1 MSKVVR
7 FWENTAQTPIQI
19 VEAPIFIEL
28 GLRVYIKRD
37 DLIHAYISGNKWRKL
52 KYNLIEAEKSGFQ
65 TLLTFGGAFS
75 NHIAAVAAAGKAL
88 DFGTIGIIRGEELNP
103 DSNPTLQFAAKCG
116 MKLHFVGRTAY
127 RDKETLAHLYGRDA
141 FVIPEG
147 GSNQWAVQGVAEMV
161 EEVKKQLD
169 GKIDYFCTALGT
181 GGTAAGIVSAFED
194 DVLVFP
200 SLKISSEEAAQLVL
214 THIPEPKGRL
224 KVIEKYHFGGYGKMN
239 NALLEFIREF
249 EMQTGIPLEQVYTAK
264 MMYGLGEL
272 AKEGFFKPGTQMV
285 VLHTGGLQGRSE
297 LLPPIKRK

>member
-1 MSKVVR
+1 M
-7 FWENTAQTPIQI
+7 QI
-19 VEAPIFIEL
+19 VEAPIFVEL

-52 KYNLIEAEKSGFQ
+52 KYNLIEAEKNGFQ

-88 DFGTIGIIRGEELNP
+88 DFDTIGIIRGEELSP

-116 MKLHFVGRTAY
+116 MKLHFVNRTLY
-127 RDKETLAHLYGRDA
+127 RDKEQLTQRYGRDA

-147 GSNQWAVQGVAEMV
+147 GSNQLAVKGVAEMV
-161 EEVKKQLD
+161 EEVKNQLD

-181 GGTAAGIVSAFED
+181 GGTAAGIVSAFEEE
-194 DVLVFP
+194 VLVFP
-200 SLKISSEEAAQLVL
+200 SLKISSEEAGQLIL
-214 THIPEPKGRL
+214 THILQPKGHL
-224 KVIEKYHFGGYGKMN
+224 KVIDKYHFGGYGKMN
-239 NALLEFIREF
+239 DTLLDFIRDF
-249 EMQTGIPLEQVYTAK
+249 ETQTGIPLEQVYTAK
-264 MMYGLGEL
+264 MMYGLVEL
-272 AKEGFFKPGTQMV
+272 AKEGFFKSGDQIV